1 MFPEET
7 FIDDLKDLGIF
18 SGKVE
23 DDGSGL
29 EILRIT
35 C

>member
-1 MFPEET
+1 MFPEKT

-23 DDGSGL
+23 VDGLGL
-29 EILRIT
+29 QFLRT
-35 C
+35 T

>member
-1 MFPEET
+1 VFPEET

-23 DDGSGL
+23 DDGLGVEL
-29 EILRIT
+29 LRT
-35 C
+35 T